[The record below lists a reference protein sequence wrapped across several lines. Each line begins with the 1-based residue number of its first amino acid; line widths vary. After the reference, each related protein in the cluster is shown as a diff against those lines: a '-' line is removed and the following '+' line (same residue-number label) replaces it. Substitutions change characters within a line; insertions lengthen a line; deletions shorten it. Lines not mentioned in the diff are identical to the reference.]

1 LTAKIIK
8 LPTKVRPIKEYKY
21 IQDIESYMTE
31 LVISGKI
38 DPLLLAAILVTIA
51 GKIGKTQVEKENL
64 DSERLINFLQEKLR
78 KELEIA

>member
-1 LTAKIIK
+1 MTAKIIK

>member
-1 LTAKIIK
+1 
-8 LPTKVRPIKEYKY
+8 
-21 IQDIESYMTE
+21 MTE